1 MKALFWKDVRINRL
15 PLIAG
20 LISLVAPYV
29 LVALVPNA
37 GSPTSFWPRVLM
49 SGGSL
54 GFAGFYISMA
64 LLGGNVFAAERADR
78 SAEFLAYLPPS
89 KRQIL
94 ISKGIL
100 LFGMAT
106 IIIGWNLTAI
116 GVGIFLKS
124 DMEWAGRF
132 YEFLWTLGA
141 VGAFGIAAAGTGWCA
156 SSMLSSNG
164 GPVGLGLLVPVVIAI
179 GISVSNMLMGVP
191 SDAWFP
197 QTIWAACSLVGVALF
212 IVGCVYYLR
221 RVEP

>member
-1 MKALFWKDVRINRL
+1 MSTPRCVDCVDVRL
-15 PLIAG
+15 
-20 LISLVAPYV
+20 
-29 LVALVPNA
+29 
-37 GSPTSFWPRVLM
+37 T
-49 SGGSL
+49 
-54 GFAGFYISMA
+54 
-64 LLGGNVFAAERADR
+64 
-78 SAEFLAYLPPS
+78 PS

-156 SSMLSSNG
+156 SLAEMEQSCS
-164 GPVGLGLLVPVVIAI
+164 
-179 GISVSNMLMGVP
+179 
-191 SDAWFP
+191 
-197 QTIWAACSLVGVALF
+197 AASRGAST
-212 IVGCVYYLR
+212 
-221 RVEP
+221 PPM